1 MLEFPDSFDE
11 LLEDILVELICDS
24 FNNKTDL
31 QSYCS
36 QAELRL
42 YDEQPLYLC
51 LSIAECKSYLTN
63 SLAYKQLLA
72 HKQSTAHKQSAA
84 YKQSLAYKQSSAHDQ
99 FSQLDDKDYIVVAIR
114 GLSQIEY
121 MAPDLIG
128 LESLQ
133 DADISFCGYYQAQ
146 TNQLHCNDDERILV
160 LPSNNRT
167 EGSIFL
173 YSPYELSTELL
184 SDKLK
189 EINDLLDNCL
199 DKLES
204 KERMYE
210 LARIKRRSPYSL
222 QLPFY
227 IDFENLEPQFQHE
240 AALIASL
247 FALYLDPLGLKQIF
261 PTKDLRFDRDLL
273 EVLNNS
279 ESYNPQFVEF
289 FDKLFKLMDQAH
301 ENPQIEAG
309 LVPFTIAQGEHNC
322 SLKEVPGAPR
332 TLLLERLSHEI
343 WASLLAQESLRSYN
357 DSDKNAV
364 KKADHLYQAALLM
377 HLCSPHHYFDN
388 KAFEVLAEE
397 FDAYDPQDLIAR
409 LEAGLAYR
417 QDTDSK
423 EYDSDNSTN
432 KDDSANRDKKD
443 DSNNND
449 NDNSDNS
456 DNSGNSRNNDN
467 SYNSHNSRNNEDSAE
482 HKERKLQR
490 AALAF
495 MLFTRD
501 YASREDEQIF
511 ALHTDY
517 ELDFGACLPTLPRQ
531 NNLLFLDDGAYF
543 SLDLELAWP
552 QVLLGKK
559 TFEELK
565 DSKRLQQ
572 AYLNYAL
579 SLCFKEVFSLRAC
592 SFHIQHFYISLHAPS
607 SLQYEDATYL
617 IARKHPTSPVI
628 LRMEIDLDSKASW
641 PMQYLHPEFYAQGS
655 AMQASAR
662 QDKSNDND
670 LQNLVQHLEQ
680 RIQVL
685 QINHS
690 AFDFICSKQA
700 EELSPID
707 YALVLQDF
715 DEAPQSFMDCSKL
728 FIQKKAERAAFNKEF
743 EALFKQEGELS
754 ILDELLLDLTASTL
768 NPQQEKDLQRC
779 AQLYLQALDLN
790 KEDADEGLA
799 ITIFRDFERCYQE
812 IYERSLLPLCSSQ
825 EGSYRALCFA
835 NILELALFKKNW
847 SAGCAIKLIDPRIGK
862 FLNMYGQLLTKFEE
876 YEQAQELYSWLN
888 VIYPA
893 NPVSYLELSGYCDLD
908 KADQKKLF
916 EELLEAARC
925 CSFSEDLVAWYYLK
939 LCQYYIHEERYQ
951 EASLACMRAASYPLP
966 PQELDLLWHY
976 EEFLSQNLDEDL
988 FNLDEEKIEVYVD
1001 SYQIPRIPLIQDI
1014 EYLTKLFGES
1024 YIRGYWDS
1032 CHHLLDALGPY
1043 LKEERL
1049 SQLYR
1054 MLPHIDFKDILCG
1067 DLGNTNFGRH

>member
-1 MLEFPDSFDE
+1 MLEFQDSFDE
-11 LLEDILVELICDS
+11 LLEDILVDLICDS

-51 LSIAECKSYLTN
+51 LSIAECKSYLTH
-63 SLAYKQLLA
+63 SLT
-72 HKQSTAHKQSAA
+72 HKQSP
-84 YKQSLAYKQSSAHDQ
+84 AYKQSSVYEQSPAYDQ

-133 DADISFCGYYQAQ
+133 NADMSFCGYYQAQ

-160 LPSNNRT
+160 LPSNKRT

-184 SDKLK
+184 SEKLK

-199 DKLES
+199 EKLES

-210 LARIKRRSPYSL
+210 LARIKRHSAYSL

-227 IDFENLEPQFQHE
+227 VGFDKLEPQFQHE

-247 FALYLDPLGLKQIF
+247 FALYLDPLGLKQIY
-261 PTKDLRFDRDLL
+261 PTRDLRFDRDLL
-273 EVLNNS
+273 EVLNNP

-289 FDKLFKLMDQAH
+289 FDSLFKLMDQAH

-322 SLKEVPGAPR
+322 SLREVPGVPR

-343 WASLLAQESLRSYN
+343 WASLLAQESLCSHN

-423 EYDSDNSTN
+423 EH
-432 KDDSANRDKKD
+432 
-443 DSNNND
+443 
-449 NDNSDNS
+449 NSDNS
-456 DNSGNSRNNDN
+456 VNKD
-467 SYNSHNSRNNEDSAE
+467 NSRNNEDSTE
-482 HKERKLQR
+482 RKERKLQR

-495 MLFTRD
+495 MLFTRG

-517 ELDFGACLPTLPRQ
+517 ELDFGACLPALPRQ

-559 TFEELK
+559 IFEELK

-607 SLQYEDATYL
+607 SSQYEDTTYL
-617 IARKHPTSPVI
+617 IARKHPTSPVV

-641 PMQYLHPEFYAQGS
+641 PMQYLHPEFYV
-655 AMQASAR
+655 QASAR
-662 QDKSNDND
+662 QDKSND
-670 LQNLVQHLEQ
+670 LQNLVKHLEQ

-690 AFDFICSKQA
+690 AFEFICSKQA
-700 EELSPID
+700 EELGQID

-728 FIQKKAERAAFNKEF
+728 FIQKKTDRVAFNKEF

-754 ILDELLLDLTASTL
+754 ILDELLLDLTASSL
-768 NPQQEKDLQRC
+768 SPQQEKDLQRC

-799 ITIFRDFERCYQE
+799 ITIFRNFERCYQD

-847 SAGCAIKLIDPRIGK
+847 SAGCPIKLIDPRIGK

-925 CSFSEDLVAWYYLK
+925 CSFTEDLVAWYYLK

-976 EEFLSQNLDEDL
+976 EEFLSQNLEEDL

-1001 SYQIPRIPLIQDI
+1001 SYQIPRIPLVQDI
-1014 EYLTKLFGES
+1014 EYLTKIFGES

-1043 LKEERL
+1043 LKEERH

-1067 DLGNTNFGRH
+1067 DLGNKNFGRH